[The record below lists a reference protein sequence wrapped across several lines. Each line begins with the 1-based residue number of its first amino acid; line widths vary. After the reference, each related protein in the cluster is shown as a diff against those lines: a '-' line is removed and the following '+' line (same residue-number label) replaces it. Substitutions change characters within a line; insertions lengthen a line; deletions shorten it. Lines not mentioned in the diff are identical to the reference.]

1 MTIRIPGPS
10 TLVTAAL
17 AAVLSACGTPSAS
30 STGSPPVTAS
40 QPAAGPA
47 LIYAA
52 VGASETVG
60 TGSEQ
65 GVRQAWPQL
74 VYNDVLP
81 RSALY
86 YNFGIP
92 GATTAEAVQ
101 TELPQALAVHPTLVT
116 VWLNV
121 NDLLAGVTPQSY
133 EGQLRSLVHALR
145 QRGAARVLIAN
156 TPALD
161 RLPAVRA
168 CLSGTLPATSPCP
181 TGVATP
187 TIDQLNAQVD
197 RYNAAIS
204 RVAAGE
210 GAVLVDL
217 HAQGEVADSH
227 PDWVSAD
234 GFHPSELGYA
244 AIAGAFEAVLRKGTP
259 A

>member
-1 MTIRIPGPS
+1 MSIRLPRRS
-10 TLVTAAL
+10 MLTAAL
-17 AAVLSACGTPSAS
+17 AAVLSACGAAPTSNPGTPALPAS
-30 STGSPPVTAS
+30 R
-40 QPAAGPA
+40 PAGGPA
-47 LIYAA
+47 IIYAA
-52 VGASETVG
+52 LGASETVG
-60 TGSEQ
+60 TGAEQ

-92 GATTAEAVQ
+92 GATTAEALQ
-101 TELPQALAVHPTLVT
+101 TEVPQALAVHPTLVT

-121 NDLLAGVTPQSY
+121 NDLLAGVTPETY
-133 EGQLRSLVHALR
+133 EGQLDTLVHALR
-145 QRGAARVLIAN
+145 QRGAARVLVAN
-156 TPALD
+156 TPFLD

-168 CLSGTLPATSPCP
+168 CLSKNPPATSQCP
-181 TGVATP
+181 TGSGTP
-187 TIDQLNAQVD
+187 TSDQLNGQVD

-204 RVAAGE
+204 RVAVKE
-210 GAVLVDL
+210 GALLVDL
-217 HAQGEVADSH
+217 HAQGEVADRH

-244 AIAGAFEAVLRKGTP
+244 AIAGVVESVLRKGSP